1 MCHVDYNLFPIHH
14 LQNKIKYTYNSIYML
29 SAGDCQLQIYTDNI
43 NMPTQTCTCHIIS
56 INIYLLIQFSLDI
69 AIQLNTWIINN
80 LTCIINTA

>member
-1 MCHVDYNLFPIHH
+1 
-14 LQNKIKYTYNSIYML
+14 ML

-43 NMPTQTCTCHIIS
+43 KMPTQTCTCHIIS

-80 LTCIINTA
+80 N